1 MGLKEKLEQDVI
13 IALKARESEKVS
25 TLRMVISAIKN
36 EAIAKRKELTEEE
49 TLSVVAREIKKR
61 KESAEAYEKG
71 GRKDLSEAESAEAG
85 LLQQYLP
92 EPLSE
97 AELEKIIKE
106 VMQETGA
113 ESVKDM
119 GRVMSQVMAKAQGK
133 AEGKVVSEK
142 VRQLLA

>member
-1 MGLKEKLEQDVI
+1 MGLKEKLEQDAI
-13 IALKARESEKVS
+13 AALKGRESEKVS

-49 TLSVVAREIKKR
+49 VLSVVAREIKKR

-71 GRKDLSEAESAEAG
+71 GRKDLSLAESAEVA
-85 LLQQYLP
+85 LLGQYLP

-97 AELEKIIKE
+97 AELEKMIKE
-106 VMQETGA
+106 VIQETGA
-113 ESVKDM
+113 ESIKDM
-119 GRVMSQVMAKAQGK
+119 GKVIGQVMAKVQGK

-142 VRQLLA
+142 VRQLLV